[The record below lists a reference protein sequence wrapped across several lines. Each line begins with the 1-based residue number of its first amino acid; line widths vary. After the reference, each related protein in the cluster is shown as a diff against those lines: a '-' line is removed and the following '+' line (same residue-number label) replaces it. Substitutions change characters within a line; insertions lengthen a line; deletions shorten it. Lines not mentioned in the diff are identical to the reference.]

1 MKERKRERIPKRNSF
16 WEIRVVKLVGPSLH
30 VGEL

>member
-1 MKERKRERIPKRNSF
+1 MKWEGVPKRNSF
-16 WEIRVVKLVGPSLH
+16 WEIRVVKLVGPSVH